1 MRVST
6 PAMKLSVRID
16 TAARQDGEL
25 VMQGVAGMMPCET
38 RLSPEEIRKLIRLV
52 LDPRNLPILFARTK
66 Q

>member
-6 PAMKLSVRID
+6 PAMKLNVRID
-16 TAARQDGEL
+16 TAARKDGEL

-38 RLSPEEIRKLIRLV
+38 SMTPQEIRKLIRLV
-52 LDPRNLPILFARTK
+52 LSPRILPILFSRAK

>member
-52 LDPRNLPILFARTK
+52 LNPRNLPILFARTR